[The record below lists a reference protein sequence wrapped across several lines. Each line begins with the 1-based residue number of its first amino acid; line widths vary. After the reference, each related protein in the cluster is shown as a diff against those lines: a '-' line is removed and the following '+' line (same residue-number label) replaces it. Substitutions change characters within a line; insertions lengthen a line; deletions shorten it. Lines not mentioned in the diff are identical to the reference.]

1 MQIVSIPLHRVLV
14 SNYVYYQLFIREE
27 VYWIYWYY
35 DTSRVLLLNFTV
47 IFIFYLTVKGLYIIV
62 IVLEKGN
69 MVNTLLGYFTRQGTS
84 IYIYQCFRY
93 IWKRVKRVLT
103 NKQLL
108 RAEEIQQLHVSGCR
122 SSPPLDIKIIIQE
135 LDKYEINKWEVVYP
149 SGQCAFTPPFG
160 CDIDFF
166 LYQSVQ
172 FKTGPFMLIQIM
184 KG

>member
-1 MQIVSIPLHRVLV
+1 
-14 SNYVYYQLFIREE
+14 
-27 VYWIYWYY
+27 
-35 DTSRVLLLNFTV
+35 
-47 IFIFYLTVKGLYIIV
+47 
-62 IVLEKGN
+62 
-69 MVNTLLGYFTRQGTS
+69 MVNTLLLFFHRVLDVYDYSVYMFKERIIIRVLYSLGYFH
-84 IYIYQCFRY
+84 IYLLVYQFRY